1 MKTYFV
7 QIAIDIPL
15 FKLFEYSWNTE
26 QLGQEPEIGLIV
38 EIEFGK
44 KKVSGIVYEIN
55 SESIS
60 KKENSAY
67 TIKEVIQISPCPRIK
82 DAELKLFQFASKYYL
97 RPIGEVV
104 FSSIPSDWKKP
115 VNWPK
120 LQKSIKKKENL
131 GIKEAIRE
139 PLTLTFNEEQ
149 DKAIEALINLSKEGK
164 YSITFLKGI
173 TGSGKTAVYLEWIK
187 RITEDTAKQ
196 CLVLVPEINLTP
208 QLEQTV
214 KNICIGKEVVILHS
228 NLTPSERNYAWW
240 KIQNGVGQIIVGTRL
255 SVFTPIKNLSAIVI
269 DEEHDN
275 SYKQQDG
282 MRYSARDVAIWR
294 AADLKIPVLL
304 CSATPS
310 LETWDKVLKKKIDL
324 LSLSKRAKPG
334 ATIPSIEII
343 DIKNEVNQSKFK
355 NLGLCDYTLEEIKKT
370 ALRKKQSL
378 IFINRRG
385 YAPILT
391 CHACNWKSEC
401 KNCSTWQVFHK
412 ISGKNKKPM
421 LQCHH
426 CGLIERIPEACP
438 ECGNQDLRHLGVG
451 TQSIE
456 ENIEKTLQELRILRI
471 DTDATRS
478 KGSAEELFQKIHQQ
492 EVDVVVGTQM
502 LSKGHDFSNVETV
515 VVVDIDK
522 SLYSYD
528 FRATEKMYAQLVQVA
543 GRGGRGDNLENSKI
557 IIQTAFPEHK
567 IFNAIKDEN
576 LYEFYNELLEERKI
590 AQLPPFSYQA
600 LVMAESKNQTM
611 NEEVLKGLKSFLEN
625 IGNKNNGC
633 IIYDPVPRSIQR
645 VSGVERTQVLL
656 ESTDRKKLQT
666 CLEKILDYAEELKS
680 KNRSIR
686 IIIER
691 DPISF

>member
-1 MKTYFV
+1 MNRYFV
-7 QIAIDIPL
+7 QIGIEVPL
-15 FKLFEYSWNTE
+15 FKLFEYSWNVK
-26 QLGQEPEIGLIV
+26 QLGQTPEIGLIV
-38 EIEFGK
+38 EIEFGR
-44 KKVSGIVYEIN
+44 KKVSGIVLEIN
-55 SESIS
+55 PELNVKSQTTTY
-60 KKENSAY
+60 K
-67 TIKEVIQISPCPRIK
+67 IKDVLQVSPCPK
-82 DAELKLFQFASKYYL
+82 LQESELKLYQFASKYYL
-97 RPIGEVV
+97 RPLGEVI

-115 VNWPK
+115 SQWVK
-120 LQKSIKKKENL
+120 IKKSIKKIETKQLKE
-131 GIKEAIRE
+131 IKSE
-139 PLTLTFNEEQ
+139 PLNIVFNEEQ
-149 DKAIEALINLSKEGK
+149 KKAFEHLTKLSNEKK

-187 RITEDTAKQ
+187 ELTKDLSKQ

-208 QLEQTV
+208 QLEQTI
-214 KNICIGKEVVILHS
+214 KNICVDKEVVILHS

-240 KIQNGVGQIIVGTRL
+240 QIQMGKGQIIVGTRL
-255 SVFTPIKNLSAIVI
+255 SVFTPIKNLSAVVI

-310 LETWDKVLKKKIDL
+310 LETWEKVINNKITVL
-324 LSLSKRAKPG
+324 TLSKRAKLG
-334 ATIPSIEII
+334 ATIPKIEII
-343 DIKNEVNQSKFK
+343 DIKKEKNQNKFK
-355 NLGLCDYTLEEIKKT
+355 DAGLCEYTINEIRKT
-370 ALRKKQSL
+370 SLRNKQSL

-385 YAPILT
+385 YAPILM
-391 CHACNWKSEC
+391 CHACNWKSAC

-412 ISGKNKKPM
+412 TSGKNKKPM

-426 CGLIERIPEACP
+426 CGLIEKIPETCP
-438 ECGNQDLRHLGVG
+438 ECGNQDLRHLGLG

-456 ENIEKTLQELRILRI
+456 ESIEKNLHEYRVLRI
-471 DTDATRS
+471 DTDSTRK
-478 KGSAEELFQKIHQQ
+478 KGSAEELFQKIHQH

-528 FRATEKMYAQLVQVA
+528 FRATEKMFAQLIQVA
-543 GRGGRGDNLENSKI
+543 GRGGRGENLENSKI

-576 LYEFYNELLEERKI
+576 LNEFYGELLGERKI
-590 AQLPPFSYQA
+590 AKLPPYTYQA
-600 LVMAESKNQTM
+600 LVIAESKNQIK
-611 NEEVLKGLKSFLEN
+611 NEELLKDLKSYLDEN
-625 IGNKNNGC
+625 DNMDMGC

-645 VSGVERTQVLL
+645 VSGVERTQILL
-656 ESTDRKKLQT
+656 ESSDRKKLQT
-666 CLEKILDYAEELKS
+666 CLEKTLDYAEEIKN